1 MAVSG
6 EPEHTPVGKGLDTGG
21 SNDMGIIS
29 WIALGTITGV
39 LANWV
44 VRGRFPGG
52 LVGTIVGGTA
62 GAFLGGAVFSLAADR
77 GVAGFDALS
86 LLIAF
91 FGAALLLTLVR
102 KAGHAGPSPS

>member
-1 MAVSG
+1 
-6 EPEHTPVGKGLDTGG
+6 
-21 SNDMGIIS
+21 MGIIS
-29 WIALGTITGV
+29 WIAMGTITGV
-39 LANWV
+39 LVNWV

-62 GAFLGGAVFSLAADR
+62 GAFLGGAIFSMAADR

-91 FGAALLLTLVR
+91 FGAAALLTLVR
-102 KAGHAGPSPS
+102 MAGHAGRGTY

>member
-1 MAVSG
+1 MMA
-6 EPEHTPVGKGLDTGG
+6 G
-21 SNDMGIIS
+21 SCAHEG
-29 WIALGTITGV
+29 
-39 LANWV
+39 
-44 VRGRFPGG
+44 
-52 LVGTIVGGTA
+52 VGTIVGGTA

-102 KAGHAGPSPS
+102 KAGHAGPSAY

>member
-1 MAVSG
+1 
-6 EPEHTPVGKGLDTGG
+6 
-21 SNDMGIIS
+21 MGIIS
-29 WIALGTITGV
+29 WIALGALTGV

-44 VRGRFPGG
+44 VRGKFPGG
-52 LVGTIVGGTA
+52 LAGTVVGGTA

-91 FGAALLLTLVR
+91 FGAALLLTVVR
-102 KAGHAGPSPS
+102 KAGYAGPSSY

>member
-1 MAVSG
+1 
-6 EPEHTPVGKGLDTGG
+6 
-21 SNDMGIIS
+21 MGIIS

-52 LVGTIVGGTA
+52 LVGTVVGGTA

-102 KAGHAGPSPS
+102 KAGHAGPSAY

>member
-1 MAVSG
+1 M
-6 EPEHTPVGKGLDTGG
+6 
-21 SNDMGIIS
+21 
-29 WIALGTITGV
+29 
-39 LANWV
+39 
-44 VRGRFPGG
+44 
-52 LVGTIVGGTA
+52 
-62 GAFLGGAVFSLAADR
+62 FSLAADR